1 LFKIEVIFMCNLKN
15 NPRNAP
21 PDFAEDNK
29 SVTEGLDIV
38 TERVVKYI
46 ITSGVTL
53 STAESCTGGM
63 IAERITSIAGASA
76 VFAGGVVSYSEDI
89 KERVLG
95 VKRETLDRYTVYSA
109 ETASEMSRGVMELM
123 RTDAAVAV
131 TGLAGPGGGTE
142 ERPVGTVF
150 VSVRYKNREEVR
162 DLRLYEE
169 YESLDRE
176 LIRLL
181 TVRRALEMLEALL
194 VSESEG
200 E

>member
-1 LFKIEVIFMCNLKN
+1 MCNLKN
-15 NPRNAP
+15 NPKNVP
-21 PDFAEDNK
+21 SDFAEDNK

-38 TERVVKYI
+38 AERVVKYI

-63 IAERITSIAGASA
+63 LAERITSIAGASA
-76 VFAGGVVSYSEDI
+76 VFAGGVVSYSEDV
-89 KERVLG
+89 KENVLG
-95 VKRETLDRYTVYSA
+95 VKRETLDKHTVYSA
-109 ETASEMSRGVMELM
+109 EVASEMSRGVMELM
-123 RTDAAVAV
+123 TTEAAVAV
-131 TGLAGPGGGTE
+131 TGIAGPSGGTK

-150 VSVRYKNREEVR
+150 VSVRYKDREEVK

-176 LIRLL
+176 LIRLV
-181 TVRRALEMLEALL
+181 TVRSALEMLEHLL
-194 VSESEG
+194 VSEREG

>member
-1 LFKIEVIFMCNLKN
+1 MCNLKN
-15 NPRNAP
+15 NLRSAP
-21 PDFAEDNK
+21 SEFAEDNK
-29 SVTEGLDIV
+29 SVSEGLDIV
-38 TERVVKYI
+38 AERVVKYI

-76 VFAGGVVSYSEDI
+76 VFAGGVVSYSEDV

-95 VKRETLDRYTVYSA
+95 VKRETLGKYTVYSA

-123 RTDAAVAV
+123 KTEAAVAV
-131 TGLAGPGGGTE
+131 TGIAGPGGGTE
-142 ERPVGTVF
+142 EKPVGTVF
-150 VSVRYKNREEVR
+150 VSVRYKNREEVS

-181 TVRRALEMLEALL
+181 TVRRAFEMLEELL
-194 VSESEG
+194 VSEREG

>member
-1 LFKIEVIFMCNLKN
+1 MCNLKN
-15 NPRNAP
+15 NPENAP
-21 PDFAEDNK
+21 AVFAEDNK

-38 TERVVKYI
+38 TGRVVKYI

-63 IAERITSIAGASA
+63 IAERITSIPGASGI
-76 VFAGGVVSYSEDI
+76 FAGGVVSYSEDV
-89 KERVLG
+89 KVNVLG
-95 VKRETLDRYTVYSA
+95 VKRETLDKHTVYSA
-109 ETASEMSRGVMELM
+109 ETASEMSRGVMDLM
-123 RTDAAVAV
+123 KTEAAIAV
-131 TGLAGPGGGTE
+131 TGLAGPSGGTA

-150 VSVRYKNREEVR
+150 VSVRHKNREEVR

-181 TVRRALEMLEALL
+181 TVRRALEMLEGLL